1 MGDYE
6 DGDLAS
12 SAPAQDYSV
21 CARCFNDGYIQEF
34 IESTVDSPNC
44 DFCGRKSRV
53 KNIAAPLDGV
63 VDFILE
69 AVDREYD
76 RAVNA
81 LGWES
86 AEGGYL
92 GEHWDSYDLIEQIG
106 LDLPN
111 DPEVTRRALA
121 ALGWPIGESDGGFGR
136 YHFRLSW
143 DIVATS
149 EMRPA
154 PDSRRDGDERRSGGG
169 FVWNNVL
176 NFHGEGRGSA
186 VYNDSDMRRLMGV
199 NVDIDRGGRIQVAFR
214 TDRGRPVL
222 FTGSVVARD
231 EGRLKADVASED
243 GRLRGPM
250 FLTVDDRQNVS
261 SVKLEATDGRDRV
274 RVNWDRR

>member
-1 MGDYE
+1 MLKTMLKTNIGRI
-6 DGDLAS
+6 GIALVVFGA
-12 SAPAQDYSV
+12 ALPAVADTQFRIRQMTRDDV
-21 CARCFNDGYIQEF
+21 PRGKGQCDIRLQ
-34 IESTVDSPNC
+34 VD
-44 DFCGRKSRV
+44 DQV
-53 KNIAAPLDGV
+53 
-63 VDFILE
+63 
-69 AVDREYD
+69 
-76 RAVNA
+76 
-81 LGWES
+81 
-86 AEGGYL
+86 
-92 GEHWDSYDLIEQIG
+92 
-106 LDLPN
+106 
-111 DPEVTRRALA
+111 EVTVRGDSVLIHTISGKDARDDGSECNVPLPRRDLVGFIFEVKDSRNEIRLVSPPDRRNDFA
-121 ALGWPIGESDGGFGR
+121 AVVFIRDRDGGFGR

-274 RVNWDRR
+274 RLNWDRR